1 MRMYEKE
8 GEKFQYNEK
17 HIEVK
22 ERQLLKK
29 QIASERNGSLCLL
42 SNGNDSFHSKN
53 LILRKFKDVQGTISR
68 H

>member
-8 GEKFQYNEK
+8 GEKFQYKEK

-22 ERQLLKK
+22 ERKLLKK
-29 QIASERNGSLCLL
+29 QIASERNKLL

-53 LILRKFKDVQGTISR
+53 LILQNLKMFKVP
-68 H
+68 

>member
-8 GEKFQYNEK
+8 GEKIQNKEK

-22 ERQLLKK
+22 ERKLLKK

-53 LILRKFKDVQGTISR
+53 SIRHKSKMFKVL
-68 H
+68 